1 MFYLGIAL
9 ATLGSIMMIVGII
22 LAFSI
27 DESFLV
33 LFFCSFIPLLI
44 SVGCFRPSAD
54 INDVHDGKAQ
64 QVLYTT
70 YGVTDNGDTISCEK
84 TYRIEWKD
92 EWKHGRKQY

>member
-1 MFYLGIAL
+1 MFYVGIAL

-22 LAFSI
+22 LAFAA

-44 SVGCFRPSAD
+44 SVGCFRPDANLD
-54 INDVHDGKAQ
+54 DVLDGKAH

-84 TYRIEWKD
+84 TYKIEWKD
-92 EWKHGRKQY
+92 EWKHGRKRY

>member
-9 ATLGSIMMIVGII
+9 ATLGSLMMIVGII
-22 LAFSI
+22 LAFAS
-27 DESFLV
+27 DESFLI

-44 SVGCFRPSAD
+44 SVGCFRPDANID
-54 INDVHDGKAQ
+54 DVRDGKAQ

-84 TYRIEWKD
+84 TYKIEWKD
-92 EWKHGRKQY
+92 EWKHGRKRY

>member
-1 MFYLGIAL
+1 MFYVGIAL

-22 LAFSI
+22 LAFAS

-44 SVGCFRPSAD
+44 SVGCFRPDASLD
-54 INDVHDGKAQ
+54 DVHDGKAQ

-70 YGVTDNGDTISCEK
+70 YAVTDGGDTISCEK

-92 EWKHGRKQY
+92 EWKHGRKRY

>member
-22 LAFSI
+22 LAFAS
-27 DESFLV
+27 DESFLI

-44 SVGCFRPSAD
+44 SVGCFRPDANID
-54 INDVHDGKAQ
+54 DVRDGKAQ

-84 TYRIEWKD
+84 TYKIEWKD
-92 EWKHGRKQY
+92 EWKHGRKRY

>member
-1 MFYLGIAL
+1 MFYVGIAL

-22 LAFSI
+22 LAFAS
-27 DESFLV
+27 DESFLI
-33 LFFCSFIPLLI
+33 LFFCSFIPTLI

-70 YGVTDNGDTISCEK
+70 YAVTDGGDTISCEK
-84 TYRIEWKD
+84 TYRIEWKE
-92 EWKHGRKQY
+92 EWKHGRKRY

>member
-1 MFYLGIAL
+1 MFYVGIAL
-9 ATLGSIMMIVGII
+9 ATLGAIMFIVGII

-27 DESFLV
+27 DESFLI
-33 LFFCSFIPLLI
+33 LFFSSFIPILM
-44 SVGCFRPSAD
+44 SVCCFRPSAD

>member
-1 MFYLGIAL
+1 MFYVGIAL

-22 LAFSI
+22 LAFAS

-44 SVGCFRPSAD
+44 SVGCFRPDANLD
-54 INDVHDGKAQ
+54 DVLDGKAH

-84 TYRIEWKD
+84 TYRIEWKN
-92 EWKHGRKQY
+92 EWKHGRKRY

>member
-22 LAFSI
+22 LAFAS

-44 SVGCFRPSAD
+44 SVGCFRPDANID
-54 INDVHDGKAQ
+54 DVNDGKAH

-92 EWKHGRKQY
+92 EWKHGRKRY

>member
-1 MFYLGIAL
+1 MFYVGIAL
-9 ATLGSIMMIVGII
+9 ATLGSIMMTVGII
-22 LAFSI
+22 LAFAS

-44 SVGCFRPSAD
+44 SVGCFRPDANLD
-54 INDVHDGKAQ
+54 DVLDGKAH

-84 TYRIEWKD
+84 TYKIEWKN